1 MTEENRQRQAL
12 RALWKRTRGH
22 PQLRRLVREAV
33 GITEVD
39 YLGSTYEVH
48 AVDNHT
54 EFVLWLHDVPP
65 EHEATIWLREAYT
78 GKSVTIVD
86 VGANA
91 GLFSLPILA
100 VLGARSKVL
109 MFEPN
114 PKMRLRLERNIALN
128 KFTGITIDPS
138 AIGDRV
144 GSAALNL
151 SPANNM
157 GAGRVDVAYKGG
169 EQIEVSIC
177 PLLDRVR
184 EAKLKKIDLL
194 KVDIEGMEDR
204 AIMPFLRDAP
214 TSLLP
219 NRVYFEDAHS
229 EHWQENLTEALIA
242 KGYSLLR
249 RFGENALYERAT

>member
-12 RALWKRTRGH
+12 RTLWKKTRGQ

-33 GITEVD
+33 GVTQVD

-48 AVDNHT
+48 AADNHT
-54 EFVLWLHDVPP
+54 EFVLWLHNVPP
-65 EHEATIWLREAYT
+65 EHEATIWLREAYAGT
-78 GKSVTIVD
+78 SVTIVD

-114 PKMRLRLERNIALN
+114 PKMRDRLTRNIVLN
-128 KFTGITIDPS
+128 KFTGVTVDPS
-138 AIGDRV
+138 AIGDRE
-144 GSAALNL
+144 GSAVLNL

-157 GAGRVDVAYKGG
+157 GAGRVDVAYAGG
-169 EQIEVSIC
+169 EQIEVAIC

-184 EAKLKKIDLL
+184 AAKLKEIDLL
-194 KVDIEGMEDR
+194 KVDIEGLEDR

-214 TSLLP
+214 PSLLP
-219 NRVYFEDAHS
+219 KRVYFEDAHS
-229 EHWQENLTEALIA
+229 EHWQENLTEALIQ
-242 KGYSLLR
+242 KGYGLLR
-249 RFGENALYERAT
+249 RFGENALYERVA

>member
-12 RALWKRTRGH
+12 RTLWKKTRGQ
-22 PQLRRLVREAV
+22 PQLRRLVKEAV
-33 GITEVD
+33 GVTQVD
-39 YLGSTYEVH
+39 YLGSKYEIH

-65 EHEATIWLREAYT
+65 EHEATIWLREAYA
-78 GKSVTIVD
+78 GKTATIVD

-91 GLFSLPILA
+91 GLFTLPIVA
-100 VLGARSKVL
+100 VMGARSKIL

-114 PKMRLRLERNIALN
+114 PRMRVRLARNIALN
-128 KFTGITIDPS
+128 KFTGISVDPS
-138 AIGDRV
+138 AIGDRAGTAV
-144 GSAALNL
+144 LNL

-169 EQIEVSIC
+169 EQIDVAIC

-184 EAKLKKIDLL
+184 AAKLKEIDLL
-194 KVDIEGMEDR
+194 KVDIEGLEDR

-214 TSLLP
+214 TTLLP
-219 NRVYFEDAHS
+219 KRVYFEDAHS
-229 EHWQENLTEALIA
+229 EHWQENLTEALVE
-242 KGYSLLR
+242 KGYALLR
-249 RFGENALYERAT
+249 RFGENALYERAA

>member
-12 RALWKRTRGH
+12 QALWKKTRGQ

-33 GITEVD
+33 GVTQVD
-39 YLGSTYEVH
+39 YLDSTYEVH

-54 EFVLWLHDVPP
+54 EFVLWLHGVPP
-65 EHEATIWLREAYT
+65 EHEATIWLREAYA

-100 VLGARSKVL
+100 VLGTRSKVL

-114 PKMRLRLERNIALN
+114 PKMRVRLARNITLN
-128 KFTGITIDPS
+128 KFAGITVDPS

-144 GSAALNL
+144 GSAVLNL

-157 GAGRVDVAYKGG
+157 GAGRVDVAYAGG
-169 EQIEVSIC
+169 EQIEVAIC

-184 EAKLKKIDLL
+184 AAKLKEIDLL
-194 KVDIEGMEDR
+194 KVDIEGLEDR

-219 NRVYFEDAHS
+219 KRVYFEDAHS

-242 KGYSLLR
+242 KGYGLLR
-249 RFGENALYERAT
+249 RFGENALYERLA